1 MEHTTDLLLR
11 LWLTERREVRRA
23 PVAGNRLAVLAV
35 LVMDGPQ
42 TPTQLARGT
51 GLSSGGLTPVLDG
64 LVADG
69 FLERRAHPSDRRSS
83 VVEASEAGREAVEVA
98 AARLDERVRHALGR
112 LDEGERAVVQRF
124 CALFLEDDDRA
135 EEPADALR

>member
-1 MEHTTDLLLR
+1 MEHTTELLLR

-83 VVEASEAGREAVEVA
+83 VVEASVAGREAVTA
-98 AARLDERVRHALGR
+98 AAAQLDERVRRALDQ
-112 LDEGERAVVQRF
+112 LDERERTVVERF
-124 CALFLEDDDRA
+124 CQLFLGGDDR
-135 EEPADALR
+135 ERQPADALR